1 MFNSDLDIDIPKFLI
16 VNTRDPGL
24 RTAFYE
30 KEHGIMWNAWN
41 GSGAGGA
48 ARSSH
53 TCGHKLTKSWDLTI
67 YFHSALGFSNRMWK
81 IKSHTHSIKFL

>member
-41 GSGAGGA
+41 GSGAGRLGRVTLA
-48 ARSSH
+48 ATSSLSH
-53 TCGHKLTKSWDLTI
+53 GTLPFISMPPLGLAIVCGK
-67 YFHSALGFSNRMWK
+67 
-81 IKSHTHSIKFL
+81 